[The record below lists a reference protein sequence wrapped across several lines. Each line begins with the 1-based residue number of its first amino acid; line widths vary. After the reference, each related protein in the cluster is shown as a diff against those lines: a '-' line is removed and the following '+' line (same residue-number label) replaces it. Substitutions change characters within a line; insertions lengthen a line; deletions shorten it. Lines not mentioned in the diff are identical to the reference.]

1 VAQYARYRAPAE
13 SGQKLIAPPW
23 GELCRIVAGNVAWRR
38 ETPLTVLGRPLNDFA
53 IDARAEVLA
62 RAEEYVRSY
71 SPPLKGGVRGGIPDA
86 GIPTKDC
93 SGKGSHQPP
102 LIVTGHQP
110 ELVHPGV
117 WVKNFAAA
125 ALCASKGAVSL
136 NLVIDGDACRT
147 TAIRVP
153 AGTLD
158 EPRWESVEFDG
169 PADEMPWEERT
180 ILHPEQWRTFPTR
193 VGAATRN
200 LLSDRML
207 DEWWPLAM
215 ERAAATGR
223 IGLGL
228 AQARHLAEIEWGR
241 RNLELPQSEMC
252 QTAAFRR
259 FTLHLFNELPRF
271 VGSYNDALGVYRR
284 VHRLRNHAQ
293 PVPNLAVDG
302 DWFQAPYWVWT
313 ANAPNRRPLYLRKDG
328 AGLVATDRQ
337 TFERRLPCVCDDGGD
352 RALAELVNWEAE
364 GFKLRSRALITTMF
378 ARLAVAD
385 LFIHGIGGAK
395 YDEATDAICE
405 RFFGA
410 APPAFA
416 TISGTL
422 HLPIARTASDVGSA
436 QRLQQQLRDL
446 TFHPEQHVDFADAG
460 VNGDV
465 AELVASKRRW
475 LAMAKTPAN
484 AAERH
489 REIAAANRGM
499 QPYVAGARESIE
511 RRLAAVS
518 ERTRA
523 NRVLNSREYASC
535 LFPRKLLEQ
544 FLLDFPV

>member
-1 VAQYARYRAPAE
+1 VTQYARYRAPAE

-38 ETPLTVLGRPLNDFA
+38 DAPLTVLGRSLIDFA
-53 IDARAEVLA
+53 VDARREILE
-62 RAEEYVRSY
+62 RAAAYTSTY
-71 SPPLKGGVRGGIPDA
+71 AGPTSPPLKGASGGGVCNA
-86 GIPTKDC
+86 
-93 SGKGSHQPP
+93 P

-136 NLVIDGDACRT
+136 NLVIDGDACRS

-153 AGTLD
+153 TGTLG
-158 EPRWESVEFDG
+158 EPRWASVDFDG
-169 PADEMPWEERT
+169 PAAEMPWEERA
-180 ILHPEQWRTFPTR
+180 IDDAERWRSFPQR
-193 VGAATRN
+193 VAAATDG
-200 LLSDRML
+200 LLRERML

-241 RNLELPQSEMC
+241 RNLELPQSAMC
-252 QTAAFRR
+252 QTEAFRR

-271 VGSYNDALGVYRR
+271 VDSYNAALDDYRHT
-284 VHRLRNHAQ
+284 HRLRNHAH

-302 DWFQAPYWVWT
+302 GWRQAPYWVWST
-313 ANAPNRRPLYLRKDG
+313 DLPTRRPVYLRRDG
-328 AGLVATDRQ
+328 AGMVATDRQ
-337 TFERRLPCVCDDGGD
+337 TFERRIPCVCDDGGE
-352 RALAELVNWEAE
+352 RAVAELAAWEAE
-364 GFKLRSRALITTMF
+364 GLKLRSRALITTMF

-405 RFFGA
+405 RFFGT

-416 TISGTL
+416 AISGTL
-422 HLPIARTASDVGSA
+422 RLPIARSGGNGGEAST
-436 QRLQQQLRDL
+436 LQQRLRDL
-446 TFHPEQHVDFADAG
+446 TFHPEEYVDFGGPG
-460 VNGDV
+460 VNGEV
-465 AELVASKRRW
+465 SELVAEKRRW
-475 LAMAKTPAN
+475 LAAAKTPAN

-489 REIAAANRGM
+489 REIAAANQAL
-499 QPYVAGARESIE
+499 QPFVAGVRESVE
-511 RRLAAVS
+511 RQLAAAS

-535 LFPRKLLEQ
+535 LFPRELLEE

>member
-1 VAQYARYRAPAE
+1 MTQYTRYRAPAE

-23 GELCRIVAGNVAWRR
+23 GELCRTVAGNVAWRR
-38 ETPLTVLGRPLNDFA
+38 ETPLAVLGRPLADFA
-53 IDARAEVLA
+53 VDARREVLERA
-62 RAEEYVRSY
+62 RVYTSSY
-71 SPPLKGGVRGGIPDA
+71 AKTPPIKGGARLGDDQQQAGG
-86 GIPTKDC
+86 C
-93 SGKGSHQPP
+93 SAP

-136 NLVIDGDACRT
+136 NLVIDGDACRS

-153 AGTLD
+153 TGTLE
-158 EPRWESVEFDG
+158 EPRWESIEFDG
-169 PADEMPWEERT
+169 PAAEMPWEERE
-180 ILHPEQWRTFPTR
+180 IFHPEQWGSFPER
-193 VGAATRN
+193 VAAATDG
-200 LLSDRML
+200 LLTERML

-252 QTAAFRR
+252 QTEAFRR

-271 VGSYNDALGVYRR
+271 VDCYNAALDDYRTA
-284 VHRLRNHAQ
+284 HRLRNHAH

-302 DWFQAPYWVWT
+302 EWRQAPYWVWSDELPT
-313 ANAPNRRPLYLRKDG
+313 RRPLYIRRDG
-328 AGLVATDRQ
+328 AGMTATDRQ
-337 TFERRLPCVCDDGGD
+337 TFERRLPCVCDDGGE
-352 RALAELVNWEAE
+352 RAVAELADWEAQ
-364 GFKLRSRALITTMF
+364 GLKLRSRALITTMF

-405 RFFGA
+405 RFFGTT
-410 APPAFA
+410 PPAFA
-416 TISGTL
+416 AISGTL
-422 HLPIARTASDVGSA
+422 RLPIARSAATSREASMW
-436 QRLQQQLRDL
+436 QQQLREL
-446 TFHPEQHVDFADAG
+446 TFHPERHIDFAAG
-460 VNGDV
+460 SANGE
-465 AELVASKRRW
+465 ASTLVADKRRW
-475 LAMAKTPAN
+475 LAAAKTPAN

-489 REIAAANRGM
+489 REIAAANQSL
-499 QPYVAGARESIE
+499 QPYVADVRRSVE
-511 RRLAAVS
+511 RQLAVAS
-518 ERTRA
+518 EQTRA

-535 LFPRKLLEQ
+535 LFPRELLEE

>member
-1 VAQYARYRAPAE
+1 
-13 SGQKLIAPPW
+13 
-23 GELCRIVAGNVAWRR
+23 
-38 ETPLTVLGRPLNDFA
+38 
-53 IDARAEVLA
+53 
-62 RAEEYVRSY
+62 
-71 SPPLKGGVRGGIPDA
+71 
-86 GIPTKDC
+86 
-93 SGKGSHQPP
+93 
-102 LIVTGHQP
+102 
-110 ELVHPGV
+110 
-117 WVKNFAAA
+117 
-125 ALCASKGAVSL
+125 LCASKGAVSL
-136 NLVIDGDACRT
+136 NLVIDGDACRS

-158 EPRWESVEFDG
+158 EPRWESIEFDG
-169 PADEMPWEERT
+169 PAEEMPWEERT
-180 ILHPEQWRTFPTR
+180 ILHPEQWQTFPTR
-193 VGAATRN
+193 VAAATKN
-200 LLSDRML
+200 LLNDRML

-228 AQARHLAEIEWGR
+228 AQARHLAEIGWGR

-271 VGSYNDALGVYRR
+271 VASYNDALGEYRR

-302 DWFQAPYWVWT
+302 DWFQAPYWVWST
-313 ANAPNRRPLYLRKDG
+313 EAPNRRPLYLRKDG

-337 TFERRLPCVCDDGGD
+337 TFERRLPCVCDDGGE
-352 RALAELVNWEAE
+352 RALAELAAWEAV
-364 GFKLRSRALITTMF
+364 GLKLRSRALITTMF

-410 APPAFA
+410 TPPAFA
-416 TISGTL
+416 AISGTL
-422 HLPIARTASDVGSA
+422 HLPIARTAGDVDSA
-436 QRLQQQLRDL
+436 QRLQQLLRDL

-475 LAMAKTPAN
+475 LATAKTPAN
-484 AAERH
+484 AAVRH
-489 REIAAANRGM
+489 REIATANRGM
-499 QPYVAGARESIE
+499 QPYVAGARESVE
-511 RRLAAVS
+511 RRLAAAS

>member
-1 VAQYARYRAPAE
+1 MTLYARYRAPAE

-23 GELCRIVAGNVAWRR
+23 SDLCRIVAGNVAWRR
-38 ETPLTVLGRPLNDFA
+38 ATPLTVLGRPLNDFA
-53 IDARAEVLA
+53 VDARREIME
-62 RAEEYVRSY
+62 RAAEYVSTY
-71 SPPLKGGVRGGIPDA
+71 AGPTPAPLQGKAGGGV
-86 GIPTKDC
+86 C
-93 SGKGSHQPP
+93 SSP

-153 AGTLD
+153 AGTLE
-158 EPRWESVEFDG
+158 EPRWESVDFDG
-169 PADEMPWEERT
+169 PADEMPWEERA
-180 ILHPEQWRTFPTR
+180 ILHPDRWATFPAR
-193 VGAATRN
+193 VAEATKD
-200 LLSDRML
+200 LLNDRML

-252 QTAAFRR
+252 QTTAFRR

-271 VGSYNDALGVYRR
+271 VASYNDALGEYRR

-302 DWFQAPYWVWT
+302 EWYQAPYWVWS
-313 ANAPNRRPLYLRKDG
+313 AAAPGRRPLYLRRDG
-328 AGLVATDRQ
+328 AGFVATDRQ
-337 TFERRLPCVCDDGGD
+337 TFERHLPCVCDDGGD
-352 RALAELVNWEAE
+352 RALAELATWEVE
-364 GFKLRSRALITTMF
+364 GLKLRSRALVTTMF

-405 RFFGA
+405 RFFGTT
-410 APPAFA
+410 PPAFA
-416 TISGTL
+416 AISGTL
-422 HLPIARTASDVGSA
+422 HLPMARSAGNPDSA
-436 QRLQQQLRDL
+436 QSLQQRLREL
-446 TFHPEQHVDFADAG
+446 TFHPEQFVDFAASG
-460 VNGDV
+460 ANGEV
-465 AELVASKRRW
+465 TAAAESKRHW
-475 LAMAKTPAN
+475 LAVAKSPAN

-489 REIAAANRGM
+489 REIAAANLAM
-499 QPYVAGARESIE
+499 QPYVAGERESIE
-511 RRLAAVS
+511 RRLVAAS

>member
-1 VAQYARYRAPAE
+1 VTQYARYRAPSE

-23 GELCRIVAGNVAWRR
+23 GELCRTVAGNVAWRR
-38 ETPLTVLGRPLNDFA
+38 ETPLAVLGRPLADFA
-53 IDARAEVLA
+53 VDARREILERAAEYTDGYA
-62 RAEEYVRSY
+62 GKT
-71 SPPLKGGVRGGIPDA
+71 PPIKGGARLAGERQGG
-86 GIPTKDC
+86 C
-93 SGKGSHQPP
+93 SAP

-136 NLVIDGDACRT
+136 NLVIDGDACRS

-153 AGTLD
+153 TGTLE
-158 EPRWESVEFDG
+158 EPRWESIEFDG
-169 PADEMPWEERT
+169 PAAEMPWEERE
-180 ILHPEQWRTFPTR
+180 IFHPEQWRSFPER
-193 VGAATRN
+193 VAAATDG
-200 LLSDRML
+200 LLSERML
-207 DEWWPLAM
+207 DAWWPLAM

-252 QTAAFRR
+252 QTVAFRR

-271 VGSYNDALGVYRR
+271 VDSYNAALDDYRTA
-284 VHRLRNHAQ
+284 HRLRNHAH

-302 DWFQAPYWVWT
+302 EWRQAPYWVWSDELP
-313 ANAPNRRPLYLRKDG
+313 ARRPLYVRRDG
-328 AGLVATDRQ
+328 AGITATDRQ
-337 TFERRLPCVCDDGGD
+337 TFERRLPCVCDDGGE
-352 RALAELVNWEAE
+352 RAVAELADWEAQ
-364 GFKLRSRALITTMF
+364 GLKLRSRALITTMF

-405 RFFGA
+405 RFFSTQ
-410 APPAFA
+410 PPAFA
-416 TISGTL
+416 AISGTL
-422 HLPIARTASDVGSA
+422 RLPIARSVGSNRDA
-436 QRLQQQLRDL
+436 NPLQRRLRDL
-446 TFHPEQHVDFADAG
+446 TYHPERHIDLGAARFNGAG
-460 VNGDV
+460 VNGQA
-465 AELVASKRRW
+465 AELVARKQHW
-475 LAMAKTPAN
+475 LALAKTPAN

-489 REIAAANRGM
+489 REIAAANAGL
-499 QPYVAGARESIE
+499 QPFLADIRAGTERELALAGAQ
-511 RRLAAVS
+511 A
-518 ERTRA
+518 RA

-535 LFPRKLLEQ
+535 LFPRQLLEQ